1 MLAPTSLDSLAANQ
15 IFRIFETFP
24 MLFWVKDSD
33 GRYIYVNPRCQ
44 DIFGVDPEAFI
55 GKTELEIR
63 GDSSLIFRQQDQEVM
78 ASGRGNWFKFATSL
92 GDRDYWLET
101 YKSPLTDD
109 DGQVTAVYGFTRD
122 ITSQVETE
130 EALRASRDCAQD
142 ANRAKTD
149 FLASMNHELRTPLN
163 AIVGFAE
170 LATVETKEM
179 RTKAHL
185 REIVGASQTLLALI
199 NDIMDMV
206 KLESNQVPV
215 SPVNTRLWDLGEE
228 IVSIYRQQ
236 AGEKG
241 LKLVLDIAADVP
253 SMVVVDGAKVQQ
265 ILMHLVSNAI
275 KFTATGEVRIFFRQT
290 RNDNEPST
298 IDLLIGVHDT
308 GLGIADDKQEDVFRA
323 FHQSDGGKGKKYPG
337 VGLGLSICR
346 HLAMLLKGRLMLD
359 SEVGR
364 GSTFSLLL
372 SAVPVAAGIET
383 RMAKNLPDLEGHKVI
398 VVDDV
403 AINRLLLTRW
413 LEWAGAKAS
422 CASSGEDCLAMA
434 LNELPDAVLMDIVLP
449 GMDGVET
456 TRRLRE
462 LAGDHKIC
470 IIALTAADEDN
481 YPKDN
486 FDEFLAKP
494 VSQSLLIETLARN
507 FSLAGPVADGDVE
520 KMRADFSAPEVDPA
534 GLLNALINRASNIGL
549 ALQRQLIISDAELFQ
564 QVLQEI
570 ATEYNSENLQK
581 YATMLENHLLEFDV
595 VGLKNCVK
603 RYPKFLEQMAL
614 LDAEHKD

>member
-1 MLAPTSLDSLAANQ
+1 LVTTSVNSLETDQFFLILD
-15 IFRIFETFP
+15 TFP
-24 MLFWVKDSD
+24 MLFWVKDSE
-33 GRYIYVNPRCQ
+33 GRYLYVNSRCQ
-44 DIFGVDPEAFI
+44 EIFGVDPQIFL
-55 GKTELEIR
+55 GKTEQEIR
-63 GDSSLIFRQQDQEVM
+63 GEAYRVFWQQDQEVM
-78 ASGRGNWFKFATSL
+78 ATGHGKWFKFATSV
-92 GDRDYWLET
+92 GEQDYWLET
-101 YKSPLTDD
+101 YKAPLTDAS
-109 DGQVTAVYGFTRD
+109 GQVTAIYGFTRD
-122 ITSQVETE
+122 ITAQVETE
-130 EALRASRDCAQD
+130 VALRASRDCAQD

-163 AIVGFAE
+163 AIIGFAE
-170 LATVETKEM
+170 LATVETKEA
-179 RTKAHL
+179 RTKTHL

-228 IVSIYRQQ
+228 ITSIYRQQ

-275 KFTATGEVRIFFRQT
+275 KFTAIGEVRIFFRQN

-298 IDLLIGVHDT
+298 IDLLIGVKDS
-308 GLGIADDKQEDVFRA
+308 GLGIAEDKQEEVFRA

-346 HLAMLLKGRLMLD
+346 HLAMLLKGRLMLE
-359 SEVGR
+359 SEVGK

-383 RMAKNLPDLEGHKVI
+383 RMTKNLPDLAGRKVV

-422 CASSGEDCLAMA
+422 CASSGEDCLVMA
-434 LNELPDAVLMDIVLP
+434 ADELPDAVLMDIVLP
-449 GMDGVET
+449 GIDGVET

-462 LAGDHKIC
+462 LAGDHKIYV
-470 IIALTAADEDN
+470 IALTAADEGN

-507 FSLAGPVADGDVE
+507 FSLAEPGMNSDAE
-520 KMRADFSAPEVDPA
+520 NMRADFSAPEINPA

-549 ALQRQLIISDAELFQ
+549 ALGRQLIISDAELFQ

-570 ATEYNSENLQK
+570 ATEYKSENLQK

-603 RYPKFLEQMAL
+603 KYPKLLEHMAL
-614 LDAEHKD
+614 LDAEHKE